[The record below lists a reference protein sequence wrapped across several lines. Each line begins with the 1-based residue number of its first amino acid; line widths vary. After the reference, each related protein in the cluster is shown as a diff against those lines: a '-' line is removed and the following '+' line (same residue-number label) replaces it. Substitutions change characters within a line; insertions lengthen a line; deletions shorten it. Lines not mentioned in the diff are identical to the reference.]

1 MNRFIKFIKNN
12 PKTIGTLVFLG
23 FAVLVML
30 NLEMDN
36 KAIAII
42 TLVLGYITN
51 AFVGLGA
58 LISMV
63 PIIGPLVIK
72 VLSIPFFWL
81 LNAAGYFTSAYA
93 IKKGYGKDVVTHRL
107 VVVVLLVGIVI
118 GYILGNL
125 IPLH

>member
-1 MNRFIKFIKNN
+1 MNKFVKFIKTN
-12 PKTIGTLVFLG
+12 PKTIGTLVLLG
-23 FAVLVML
+23 LAILVML
-30 NLEMDN
+30 NLDFDT

-51 AFVGLGA
+51 AFVGLAA

-63 PIIGPLVIK
+63 PVIGPLIIK
-72 VLSIPFFWL
+72 VLTIPFFWL
-81 LNAAGYFTSAYA
+81 LNALGYFTSAYA
-93 IKKGYGKDVVTHRL
+93 IKKGYGKDVVTHRM

-125 IPLH
+125 VPLR